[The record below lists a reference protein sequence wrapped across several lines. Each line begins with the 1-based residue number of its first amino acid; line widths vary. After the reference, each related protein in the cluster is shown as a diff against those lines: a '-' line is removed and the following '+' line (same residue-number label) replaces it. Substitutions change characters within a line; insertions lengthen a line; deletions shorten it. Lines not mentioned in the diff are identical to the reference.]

1 MTRPMRST
9 PGTRLHVL
17 DDGAVLFDEHG
28 QDLYLL
34 NATAAFVWCCLEDG
48 LERDQV
54 LTAIEQEYGVARAAA
69 GRQVDLL
76 LRQWKEL
83 ELLADSERNRSPSK
97 PPAPHLEATEPVPWS
112 TDALHLFH
120 TDALHLFHKEHCYR
134 LLTTVFRL
142 RYASA
147 VQEAAV
153 HPVLAHLETST
164 SAAGPATTVD
174 LARDGEQHLPLLN
187 GTGSERSA
195 SLDELAPLVKG
206 TLLLEA
212 INNFSYLLYIH
223 AGVVRAASGCLL
235 LPAASGSGKSSL
247 TAALIRAGFTYFSD
261 EVALLEE
268 GTLYVRPVP
277 VSLCLKDGAWDL
289 LAPRYPEIR
298 DLAIHHRWDGKIV
311 RYLNPP
317 PAALD
322 PAPEKGHPVHWI
334 VFPRYSPDACTE
346 LQPVA
351 KAHALHRL
359 LQQCVAM
366 PAPLDQ
372 AKVASLV
379 RWISEIPCYELPMSS
394 LDEAVSLVNGL
405 CRRAA

>member
-1 MTRPMRST
+1 MTRSMRSVS
-9 PGTRLHVL
+9 GTRLHLL
-17 DDGAVLFDEHG
+17 DEGAVLFHEHS

-69 GRQVDLL
+69 ARYVDLL
-76 LRQWKEL
+76 LLQWEEL
-83 ELLADSERNRSPSK
+83 KLLAGSERNRSPRT
-97 PPAPHLEATEPVPWS
+97 PPATHREATDPVSRSTDAPHL
-112 TDALHLFH
+112 FH
-120 TDALHLFHKEHCYR
+120 EERCYR
-134 LLTTVFRL
+134 LLTTFFRL
-142 RYASA
+142 RYASPA
-147 VQEAAV
+147 QEAVV
-153 HPVLAHLETST
+153 HPVLAHLETPT
-164 SAAGPATTVD
+164 SAAGPAATVD
-174 LARDGEQHLPLLN
+174 LACDGEKHLLLLN
-187 GTGSERSA
+187 GTSSERSA

-212 INNFSYLLYIH
+212 INNASYLLYIH
-223 AGVVRAASGCLL
+223 AGVVRIASGCLL
-235 LPAASGSGKSSL
+235 LPAAPGSGKSSL

-268 GTLYVRPVP
+268 GTLNVRPAP

-317 PAALD
+317 PAALG
-322 PAPEKGHPVHWI
+322 PRPEKSDPVHWI
-334 VFPRYSPDACTE
+334 VFPRYSPEARTE
-346 LQPVA
+346 LQPVP

-394 LDEAVSLVNGL
+394 LDDAVSLVNGL